1 MDARKARDF
10 TAVVCTLCLGTLMVT
25 VFALRP
31 EIGLLVAE
39 YRYAAQL
46 RSDDPA
52 ERLAAVV
59 ALGQLES
66 TGAAAILVSELRTAT
81 GSKYLIDALTNS
93 GRHAVDALTDLLDGD
108 ADRERKRWAVIALGR
123 IGPSAAP
130 AVPAIVHFLES
141 DSNEWLCRASAFVA
155 LGRIGREA
163 HLAVPLLLQRT
174 TTETDAD
181 NRRHLAAALLRIDP
195 ESQAVREAAT
205 LLLTVPEED
214 EPSAASVSQ
223 ALDTSSV
230 LFDSED
236 TASAR

>member
-1 MDARKARDF
+1 MDARKTRGF
-10 TAVVCTLCLGTLMVT
+10 TAVVCALCLGTLMVT
-25 VFALRP
+25 VFVLRP

-39 YRYAAQL
+39 YRYAARL

-52 ERLAAVV
+52 RRLAAIE

-66 TGAAAILVSELRTAT
+66 AGAAAILVGELRTTT
-81 GSKYLIDALTNS
+81 GSKHLIDALANV
-93 GRHAVDALTDLLDGD
+93 GRHAVPALTDLLDGD

-130 AVPAIVHFLES
+130 AVPAIIDFLES
-141 DSNEWLCRASAFVA
+141 DSNEWICRASAFVA
-155 LGRIGREA
+155 LGRIGPEA
-163 HLAVPLLLQRT
+163 RMAVPLLLQRT
-174 TTETDAD
+174 TTEMDAD

-205 LLLTVPEED
+205 PLLIVPEEE

-223 ALDTSSV
+223 VRYLEST
-230 LFDSED
+230 
-236 TASAR
+236 R